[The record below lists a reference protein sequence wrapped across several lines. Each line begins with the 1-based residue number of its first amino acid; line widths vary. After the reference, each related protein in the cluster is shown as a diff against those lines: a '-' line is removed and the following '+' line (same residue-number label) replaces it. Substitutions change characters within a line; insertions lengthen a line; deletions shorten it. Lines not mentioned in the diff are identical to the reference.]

1 MGSTR
6 GAVMILLSLIPWER
20 KGMETEAH
28 GNFLTIQDA
37 ATYLNIKP
45 KTLYARI
52 DEIPHYKVGRLVRF
66 RKDDIDT
73 WMEKHRVGKENKVQD
88 QRQHAVEPIQKAAE
102 ARKSRK
108 KKGPITDI
116 DRMISKAI
124 DQVKGGGY
132 TASHGKS
139 DQVKGSGKE
148 V

>member
-1 MGSTR
+1 
-6 GAVMILLSLIPWER
+6 MILLSLIPWER

-37 ATYLNIKP
+37 ATYLSIKP

-52 DEIPHYKVGRLVRF
+52 KEIPHYKIGRLVRF
-66 RKDDIDT
+66 RKDEIDA
-73 WMEKHRVGKENKVQD
+73 WMLKHRVGEGENDQD
-88 QRQHAVEPIQKAAE
+88 EKQGHGSSTPTTDPALEPP
-102 ARKSRK
+102 RTHRSRK
-108 KKGPITDI
+108 RRSSITDI
-116 DRMISKAI
+116 DRMISTAI

-139 DQVKGSGKE
+139 DQAKGSGKE